1 MSRSGNDGVP
11 SAIGVLTTAVTL
23 PAPVPQPSPAA
34 EWLLLGAALL
44 HLWEVEGH
52 GRVWWG
58 YGVFFLLIV
67 LGQAA
72 YSLLLP
78 RYGARNG
85 FLLAGVVANLALVGL
100 WAWTRT
106 VGGVPV
112 GPHRHVEAVGPVDL
126 TTMSLQLLAV
136 ALLVVTLLQRRRAA
150 VLVRRPP
157 GD

>member
-1 MSRSGNDGVP
+1 MSRSGNDGAS
-11 SAIGVLTTAVTL
+11 SATGVLTIAVTL
-23 PAPVPQPSPAA
+23 PGPVPQPSPAV

-136 ALLVVTLLQRRRAA
+136 ALLVVTLLHRRRAA

>member
-1 MSRSGNDGVP
+1 M
-11 SAIGVLTTAVTL
+11 TL

-52 GRVWWG
+52 GQVWWG

-136 ALLVVTLLQRRRAA
+136 ALLVETLLRRRRAA
-150 VLVRRPP
+150 GARQEAAR
-157 GD
+157 